1 MKRFCLMAAVAA
13 LTLGAAQAAGI
24 DWNVSNTI
32 DSTNGSYLA
41 QGSGSVPGCF
51 ANDTATFAIS
61 LSTGATL
68 GQGTIWALGNSNT
81 GTGAL
86 NPGNRIT
93 VAVNNGGTLTIN
105 AFGSQ
110 SATSETALT
119 AGSQNTLAIT
129 INRDANHACT
139 INLYLNGTNIATVT
153 ATATQGPI
161 NSVAWGSNFGEAKEY
176 TGDIAF
182 GEYALYAPETGDGI
196 LSAEQLANLGL
207 TQADIPGSVPEPTAL
222 ALLALGVAGVA
233 LRRRVA

>member
-1 MKRFCLMAAVAA
+1 MAAVAA

-93 VAVNNGGTLTIN
+93 VAVNEGGTLTIN
-105 AFGSQ
+105 AFGAQ
-110 SATSETALT
+110 SATSTDTLT
-119 AGSQNTLAIT
+119 AESQNSLAIT
-129 INRDANHACT
+129 ISRDGSHNCT
-139 INLYLNGTNIATVT
+139 ITLYLNGTNIASVE
-153 ATATQGPI
+153 ATGTQGPI

-182 GEYALYAPETGDGI
+182 GEYGVYAPGEGTGI
-196 LSAEQLANLGL
+196 LTADQLANLGL
-207 TQADIPGSVPEPTAL
+207 AQADIPGPIPEPTTL

>member
-13 LTLGAAQAAGI
+13 LTLGAVQAAGI

-68 GQGTIWALGNSNT
+68 GQGVVWALGNSDT

-93 VAVNNGGTLTIN
+93 VAVNEGGTLTIN
-105 AFGSQ
+105 AFGTQ
-110 SATSETALT
+110 SSTSTATLAAE
-119 AGSQNTLAIT
+119 SQNSLAIT
-129 INRDANHACT
+129 ITRDGSHNCT

-153 ATATQGPI
+153 ATATTGPI
-161 NSVAWGSNFGEAKEY
+161 NSIAWGSNFGEAKEY

-182 GEYALYAPETGDGI
+182 GEYGVYAPGEGTGI
-196 LSAEQLANLGL
+196 LTADQLANLGL
-207 TQADIPGSVPEPTAL
+207 AQADIPGSIPEPTAL

>member
-41 QGSGSVPGCF
+41 QGSGYVPGCF
-51 ANDTATFAIS
+51 ANDTASFAIS

-68 GQGTIWALGNSNT
+68 GQGVIWALGNSYTTDGN
-81 GTGAL
+81 L
-86 NPGNRIT
+86 NDGNRIT
-93 VAVNNGGTLTIN
+93 VAVNDGGTLTIN

-110 SATSETALT
+110 TATSETALT
-119 AGSQNTLAIT
+119 TGSQNTLAIT
-129 INRDANHACT
+129 ITRDGSHNCT
-139 INLYLNGTNIATVT
+139 ITLYLNGTNIATVN
-153 ATATQGPI
+153 AQGVSGPI
-161 NSVAWGSNFGEAKEY
+161 NSIAWGSNFGANGY

-182 GEYALYAPETGDGI
+182 GEYGVYAPENGTGI

-207 TQADIPGSVPEPTAL
+207 TQADIPGPI
-222 ALLALGVAGVA
+222 LLALGVAGVA

>member
-13 LTLGAAQAAGI
+13 LTLGAVQAAGI

-68 GQGTIWALGNSNT
+68 GQGVVWALGNSDT

-93 VAVNNGGTLTIN
+93 VAVNEGGTLTIN
-105 AFGSQ
+105 AFGTQ
-110 SATSETALT
+110 SSTSTATLAAE
-119 AGSQNTLAIT
+119 SQNSLAIT
-129 INRDANHACT
+129 ITRDGSHNCT
-139 INLYLNGTNIATVT
+139 ITLYLNGTNIATVT
-153 ATATQGPI
+153 ATATTGPI
-161 NSVAWGSNFGEAKEY
+161 NSIAWGSNFGADGGY
-176 TGDIAF
+176 NGDIAF

-207 TQADIPGSVPEPTAL
+207 TQADIPGPIPEPTAL